1 MARPRSFDEAQVLD
15 GAVALFRKSGYEG
28 TSVPDIISRLGICR
42 QSLYK
47 TFGDKRG
54 LYLKALEVYGQQE
67 TDAKLALLKADGS
80 PLENVRTIV
89 RAMAALATTCPS
101 DGCLVV
107 SAIVENH
114 TDPEIRAFAEK
125 EVNRLEAGFEAALVA
140 AQHRGE
146 LRPDANPARLAH
158 AVITAIFGIG
168 LLIRLP
174 QSGPR
179 VADTVSVLLELIES
193 AAA

>member
-1 MARPRSFDEAQVLD
+1 MEYLV
-15 GAVALFRKSGYEG
+15 GTGG
-28 TSVPDIISRLGICR
+28 TSVPDITSRLGICR

-54 LYLKALEVYGQQE
+54 LYLKALQVYGQQE
-67 TDAKLALLKADGS
+67 TDAKLALLKAAGS

-101 DGCLVV
+101 DGCLIV

-114 TDPEIRAFAEK
+114 TDPEIRDFAEH
-125 EVNRLEAGFEAALVA
+125 EVNRLEAGFKAALVA
-140 AQHRGE
+140 AQLNGE
-146 LRPDANPARLAH
+146 LLPDANPARIAH
-158 AVITAIFGIG
+158 TITTSMFGIG

-174 QSGPR
+174 QSGQR
-179 VADTVSVLLELIES
+179 VADTVSVLLELIDRS
-193 AAA
+193 AA